1 MIDERAVIHPRSS
14 IAAGVTIGPYA
25 MVGEGVSVDEGTTIG
40 PHVVLYGPT
49 HIGKHNH
56 IHAFACL
63 GGDPQDKKYAGEKS
77 LLQIGDHNTI
87 REYVTIN
94 RGTALGRGV
103 TTIGDHNWIMA
114 YCHIAH
120 DCVLGTGV
128 VMANGASLAGHV
140 AIEDHAG
147 LGGFVL
153 VHQHCRIGAYAFVG
167 MGCAITKDVPP
178 YILVAADPAR
188 PRGINVVGLQRH
200 GFNKEQLAGLRRAY
214 RLLYRSG
221 RRLEEVRGMLG
232 DMATEQPE
240 FAVLCRFLEEPGRG
254 ILR

>member
-14 IAAGVTIGPYA
+14 IAADVAIGPYA
-25 MVGEGVSVDEGTTIG
+25 IVGEGVSIGEGTTIG
-40 PHVVLYGPT
+40 AHAVLYGPAR
-49 HIGKHNH
+49 IGRHNH

-63 GGDPQDKKYAGEKS
+63 GGDPQDKKYAGESS
-77 LLQIGDHNTI
+77 LLEIGDHNTI

-94 RGTALGRGV
+94 RGTTLGRGV
-103 TTIGDHNWIMA
+103 TSIGNSNWIMA

-120 DCVLGTGV
+120 DCVLGHGI

-140 AIEDHAG
+140 EIQDHAG

-153 VHQHCRIGAYAFVG
+153 VHQHCRIGAYAFLG

-178 YILVAADPAR
+178 YVLVAADPVQ

-200 GFNKEQLAGLRRAY
+200 GFSKEQLARLRRAY
-214 RLLYRSG
+214 RLIYRSG
-221 RRLEEVRGMLG
+221 KRLDEVREALG
-232 DMATEQPE
+232 DMAAEQPE
-240 FAVLCRFLEEPGRG
+240 IAMLWHFLTEPGRG